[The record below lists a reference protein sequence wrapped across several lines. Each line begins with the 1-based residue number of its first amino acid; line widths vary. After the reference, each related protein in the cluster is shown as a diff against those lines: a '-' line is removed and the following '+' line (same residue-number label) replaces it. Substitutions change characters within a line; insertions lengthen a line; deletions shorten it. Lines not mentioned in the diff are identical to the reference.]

1 MSFLTNLW
9 AKVIA
14 RMGNIGRYFGV
25 IAEEIE
31 IALKEKDVAKMRAAS
46 AKAREKAMDVIAL
59 CDTVDEAIADNTLDL
74 VEGSQIALKIEAI
87 VD

>member
-1 MSFLTNLW
+1 
-9 AKVIA
+9 
-14 RMGNIGRYFGV
+14 MGSIGRYFGL

-46 AKAREKAMDVIAL
+46 AKAREKAMDVISL
-59 CDTVDEAIADNTLDL
+59 CDTVDEAIADNSLDL
-74 VEGSQIALKIEAI
+74 IEGSQIALKIEAI

>member
-1 MSFLTNLW
+1 MSFLTSLW
-9 AKVIA
+9 AKVVA
-14 RMGNIGRYFGV
+14 RMGSIGRYFGL

-46 AKAREKAMDVIAL
+46 AKAREKAMDVISL
-59 CDTVDEAIADNTLDL
+59 CDTVDEAIADNSLDL
-74 VEGSQIALKIEAI
+74 IEGSQIALKIEAI